1 MPSQLVIAAI
11 AFRGWEPVVADEA
24 VKNPC
29 RPKSKRQ
36 GCNMLFV
43 LRFLADD
50 SAATSI
56 EYAMIAVGIAVVV
69 IAVVQGLGTTVNTL
83 FESVSSSLK

>member
-1 MPSQLVIAAI
+1 
-11 AFRGWEPVVADEA
+11 
-24 VKNPC
+24 
-29 RPKSKRQ
+29 
-36 GCNMLFV
+36 MLFV